1 VSLIGILESNCHDGP
16 VFFNCYPDFFM
27 SLKMNTPL
35 KLLNYILKHLKTSL
49 MKNMILLKSFVQTP
63 KKLQHEELIGNI
75 PEEWILED
83 IVEEDKI
90 ENTEIR
96 DIIREGPNIRL
107 RMNSSH
113 SIRIPNYWNKEEISP
128 RHSIDNFVINDEV
141 IGINNNR
148 PHIATSFYGTE
159 NNYSPTTSQILGV
172 ITKEKP
178 FEIDKNWISK
188 DFYAKYNTG
197 LRKWYFTRYSE
208 KETIEIRKKFYDYLI
223 KNKINLYFFYW
234 LKKFFHDFKKEFCP
248 LTKTTTSWKTST
260 GQTIESQYPPK
271 ETIKLQ

>member
-1 VSLIGILESNCHDGP
+1 
-16 VFFNCYPDFFM
+16 M

-188 DFYAKYNTG
+188 DFY
-197 LRKWYFTRYSE
+197 
-208 KETIEIRKKFYDYLI
+208 
-223 KNKINLYFFYW
+223 
-234 LKKFFHDFKKEFCP
+234 
-248 LTKTTTSWKTST
+248 TTTSWKTST

-271 ETIKLQ
+271 ETIKLQVAHNLELEATLYKYSGIEGSVDKRDTKKLERIEHKHEQLKPIEKPIYKFQSPDVIKLRTNVEADINELKEKLKSISLE